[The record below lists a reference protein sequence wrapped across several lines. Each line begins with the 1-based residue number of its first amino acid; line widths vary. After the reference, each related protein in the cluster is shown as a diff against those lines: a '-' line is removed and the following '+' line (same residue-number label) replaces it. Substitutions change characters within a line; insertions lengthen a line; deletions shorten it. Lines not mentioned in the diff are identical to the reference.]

1 LRWHSERQT
10 FIYATVGFSDSYY
23 DFVGHYVHPATH
35 SREKEVLYVHD
46 VTRKLLPHLTAK
58 NTLNCLA
65 VKAFLNDLLA
75 GAVLQPVLDILASP
89 DIINYILQV
98 SFNDIPTKVFQDP
111 SGESSELLEAFANV
125 SRQSAASKSALQ
137 LDLSAIL
144 KNQQALFA
152 FMQFLKG
159 EGAINQLQFCLSIGT

>member
-98 SFNDIPTKVFQDP
+98 SFNDIPTKVFQGSRP
-111 SGESSELLEAFANV
+111 NSSRLLPTSPA
-125 SRQSAASKSALQ
+125 SRPRQSLRSSSTCPPYSRTSRRSSPSCSFSREREQ
-137 LDLSAIL
+137 
-144 KNQQALFA
+144 
-152 FMQFLKG
+152 
-159 EGAINQLQFCLSIGT
+159 